1 MKLKIRYEDEFQIVV
16 LDAEA
21 TEKMWVSL
29 SLEGDDDMTQ
39 EEKERRIQ
47 EEWDEQFNKPEYN
60 IYHRETRHIGDAV
73 FRNKEGIVEFNTAEA
88 LIRKAADDSVF
99 TKELDELEFKME
111 CEYQDKRCRELIRLN
126 LKPAQAD
133 MVIAI
138 VLDGYSVS
146 DYAERIGDE
155 SNNVS
160 HRYRRAIKK
169 LQKVFYKTSF

>member
-1 MKLKIRYEDEFQIVV
+1 MKLKIRYEDEFQTVE
-16 LDAEA
+16 LDAE
-21 TEKMWVSL
+21 TIEKMWVSL

-73 FRNKEGIVEFNTAEA
+73 LRNKEGVVEFNTDEA
-88 LIRKAADDSVF
+88 LIRKAADDSIF
-99 TKELDELEFKME
+99 TKDFDELEFKME
-111 CEYQDKRCRELIRLN
+111 CEYQDMRCRELIRSN

-138 VLDGYSVS
+138 ALEGMTASE
-146 DYAERIGDE
+146 YAALIGDDA
-155 SNNVS
+155 NNVS
-160 HRYRRAIKK
+160 HRYRRAIKNLK
-169 LQKVFYKTSF
+169 KVF